1 MLQFS
6 GYRFGI
12 LIFNC
17 LIFINKSKFQNAPE
31 EGILFFKKS
40 DYKRE
45 LTVQANL
52 YICRGPRER
61 IEEDTNY

>member
-40 DYKRE
+40 DY
-45 LTVQANL
+45 
-52 YICRGPRER
+52 
-61 IEEDTNY
+61 